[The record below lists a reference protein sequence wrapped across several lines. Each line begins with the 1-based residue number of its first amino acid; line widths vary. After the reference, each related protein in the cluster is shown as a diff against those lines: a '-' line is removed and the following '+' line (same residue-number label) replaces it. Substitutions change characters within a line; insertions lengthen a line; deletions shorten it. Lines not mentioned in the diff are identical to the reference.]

1 MTLTTSTSRHGRGSV
16 KLAATVKARE
26 SHDESWSEQT
36 RLISVSRTG
45 AGFYLA
51 RKCEVGRL
59 VSLIAPMPK
68 ELRCYDEDRELYRVC
83 GIVQHCSPVYGSGRT
98 EFHVGVAF
106 IGRSF
111 PASFQLNPCQSYRI
125 AGMNE
130 DGLWKVQEA
139 ERDFVVR
146 RHQRYQVP
154 LQIELSA
161 LDAHKNMITDERAV
175 TENISSSGAA
185 VLTYLQL
192 NCGDSVNVESECHD
206 FGTIAVVRNRSEHE
220 LGRVRL
226 HLEFVGETFPVERLR
241 LSYETQPAA
250 D

>member
-1 MTLTTSTSRHGRGSV
+1 MTLTTSMSRRGRVS
-16 KLAATVKARE
+16 LSLSATVKARE
-26 SHDESWSEQT
+26 SNSDSWSEQT
-36 RLISVSRTG
+36 RLVSVSRTG
-45 AGFYLA
+45 AGFNVG

-59 VSLIAPMPK
+59 VSLILPMPK
-68 ELRCYDEDRELYRVC
+68 EMRCYDEDRELYRVC
-83 GIVQHCSPVYGSGRT
+83 GIVQHCSPVYGSGRP

-111 PASFQLNPCQSYRI
+111 PASFQQNPCQSYRI

-130 DGLWKVQEA
+130 DGMWRVQEA

-146 RHQRYQVP
+146 RHQRYQIP

-161 LDAHKNMITDERAV
+161 LDVDKNMVTDDRAI

-192 NCGDSVNVESECHD
+192 DCGDSVNFESSAHE
-206 FGTIAVVRNRSEHE
+206 FVSIAVVRNKTEHE

-226 HLEFVGETFPVERLR
+226 HLEFVGETFPVEKLR
-241 LSYETQPAA
+241 LSYEANPEAE
-250 D
+250 